1 MTKLVVLLGLLT
13 LVSTQQVENCQMTQF
28 NHCNAALQQFWDID
42 TTNIWN
48 DVNQLN
54 QALISLMRPPY
65 GINNY
70 VTICNGFA
78 NFYSCLGPENI
89 YFCLGLVGQVGMGK
103 SPQDAYAYQGL
114 MADWQF
120 KCGTGFF
127 AVYESLTFT
136 SCTQNTYVNYN
147 TEMSNILK
155 DYKNNVT
162 ADSGNACKY
171 AQNLMNSYGTIY
183 RNGACRATNPDD
195 GQWYGC
201 ESGREY
207 TNAQFRHCQHSTK
220 C

>member
-136 SCTQNTYVNYN
+136 LQEQCY
-147 TEMSNILK
+147 
-155 DYKNNVT
+155 
-162 ADSGNACKY
+162 
-171 AQNLMNSYGTIY
+171 
-183 RNGACRATNPDD
+183 CRFWERMQIRSKPDEFVWD
-195 GQWYGC
+195 HLSQRSMPSHEPRRRSMVWL
-201 ESGREY
+201 
-207 TNAQFRHCQHSTK
+207 
-220 C
+220 

>member
-1 MTKLVVLLGLLT
+1 
-13 LVSTQQVENCQMTQF
+13 
-28 NHCNAALQQFWDID
+28 
-42 TTNIWN
+42 
-48 DVNQLN
+48 
-54 QALISLMRPPY
+54 
-65 GINNY
+65 
-70 VTICNGFA
+70 
-78 NFYSCLGPENI
+78 
-89 YFCLGLVGQVGMGK
+89 
-103 SPQDAYAYQGL
+103 
-114 MADWQF
+114 
-120 KCGTGFF
+120 
-127 AVYESLTFT
+127 
-136 SCTQNTYVNYN
+136 
-147 TEMSNILK
+147 MSNILK